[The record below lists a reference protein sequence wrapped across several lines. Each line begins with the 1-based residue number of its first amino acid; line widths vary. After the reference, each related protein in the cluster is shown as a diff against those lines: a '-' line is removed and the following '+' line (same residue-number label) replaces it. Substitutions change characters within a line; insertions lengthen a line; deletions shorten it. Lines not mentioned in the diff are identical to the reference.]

1 MLFPDSL
8 IFLLLSTNTKEVIK
22 NLTYLF
28 NDRGNPLILISDRG
42 TAFTSLEFQ
51 QFVKER
57 KIEHRLVAV
66 AAPWANGMVER
77 VNRFLKSSLK
87 KIVKEQL
94 HWNMYIDK
102 IQYVMNN
109 TYHTAL
115 KASPSK
121 LLFGYDQRNH
131 TDSQM
136 VQYLNKLANIELNS
150 EMKRQ
155 DAREIAIEA
164 TNKIKEY
171 NKSYYDERHKKP
183 SIYKT
188 DDFVMIRDAGLKPGE
203 DSKLKPKYKGP
214 YVVTRVLNKNRYVVV
229 DIPGCNITRKPY
241 NSILST
247 DRIKLWI
254 KNSDDKESS
263 EDSNYK

>member
-1 MLFPDSL
+1 M
-8 IFLLLSTNTKEVIK
+8 
-22 NLTYLF
+22 
-28 NDRGNPLILISDRG
+28 ILISDRG

-87 KIVKEQL
+87 KIVEEQL

-203 DSKLKPKYKGP
+203 DSKLKPKYKGR
-214 YVVTRVLNKNRYVVV
+214 YVVTMVLNKNRYVVA
-229 DIPGCNITRKPY
+229 DIPGCNITKKP
-241 NSILST
+241 
-247 DRIKLWI
+247 
-254 KNSDDKESS
+254 
-263 EDSNYK
+263 